1 MPTKGYRKGV
11 NNDAVPLTILA
22 RTRLPQHLH
31 DQITADAARRR
42 LTRATLMR
50 AIVAQHYERQPLPR
64 VKSHGPSD
72 AAARE
77 LNRIGVNLN
86 QLTHLANATRL
97 VPVVE
102 INQLLQRI
110 EATLTKL

>member
-1 MPTKGYRKGV
+1 MPTKGHRKGID
-11 NNDAVPLTILA
+11 NDAIPLTVLA
-22 RTRLPQHLH
+22 RTRLPQRLH
-31 DQITADAARRR
+31 DQIAADAARRR
-42 LTRATLMR
+42 LTRSKLMR
-50 AIVAQHYERQPLPR
+50 AIVAEYYDRQPVPR

-72 AAARE
+72 AVARE

-86 QLTHLANATRL
+86 QLMHLANATRL